1 MPGFLFHVL
10 FRTQSRTLLC
20 CGFARGQKLQVM
32 GLSHSSNHPEN
43 TWSAVTM
50 KPYICSS
57 VSPTHCCPDSINS
70 GIPRDQ
76 HPNLTP
82 CACPLVSQN
91 KSTYCCVRFWPKL
104 GQRTNLKFSFKTW
117 TSRGFNTMNVQSQQG
132 HMDLQF
138 HALQSS
144 KSGSFPRVAVEQ
156 DSLGGLIIGFV
167 F

>member
-1 MPGFLFHVL
+1 MSV
-10 FRTQSRTLLC
+10 
-20 CGFARGQKLQVM
+20 AK
-32 GLSHSSNHPEN
+32 GLRCQDFCFTFCLEPKVEHSCAAGSSSHPEN

-57 VSPTHCCPDSINS
+57 VSSTHCCPESINS

-104 GQRTNLKFSFKTW
+104 GRRTNLKFSFKTW
-117 TSRGFNTMNVQSQQG
+117 IFKAMNVQSARPYG
-132 HMDLQF
+132 
-138 HALQSS
+138 SS
-144 KSGSFPRVAVEQ
+144 VPCPPELEIRLLFPRVAVEQ
-156 DSLGGLIIGFV
+156 DNLGGLIVGFV

>member
-1 MPGFLFHVL
+1 MNFGHQMSV
-10 FRTQSRTLLC
+10 
-20 CGFARGQKLQVM
+20 AK
-32 GLSHSSNHPEN
+32 GLRCQDFCFTFCLEPKVEHSCAAGSSSHPEN

-57 VSPTHCCPDSINS
+57 VSSTHCCPESINS

-104 GQRTNLKFSFKTW
+104 GRRTNLKFSFKTW
-117 TSRGFNTMNVQSQQG
+117 TSRGFKAMNVQSQQG
-132 HMDLQF
+132 LMDLQF
-138 HALQSS
+138 PALQSS
-144 KSGSFPRVAVEQ
+144 KSGSCFPELQ
-156 DSLGGLIIGFV
+156 
-167 F
+167 